1 MGRGN
6 WHKSGTL
13 PERGAIVDLRDTKM
27 SKVVLITGCSK
38 GGIGYELC
46 LAFHS
51 KGYKVFATAR
61 NLDKLDGL
69 PEDVGKVQMDV
80 TDESSVETS
89 VKVPSRW

>member
-1 MGRGN
+1 
-6 WHKSGTL
+6 
-13 PERGAIVDLRDTKM
+13 M

-89 VKVPSRW
+89 VKVPPRW